1 MTKIFY
7 QCKIANFVSTNLQS
21 QQTVDWRKELP
32 FLCLQ
37 KRSFQLCTRWKSF
50 NLFKELWV
58 TIGNL
63 KPIHIMKKINL
74 HQLFILGIFGLI
86 C

>member
-37 KRSFQLCTRWKSF
+37 KRSFQL
-50 NLFKELWV
+50 
-58 TIGNL
+58 
-63 KPIHIMKKINL
+63 L
-74 HQLFILGIFGLI
+74 HQVKIF
-86 C
+86 